1 MKTKT
6 AKKKPLPK
14 KNGRPT
20 KRTTAV
26 VKRIIGGL
34 AKGTPLTI
42 ICESSTMPSDD
53 TVRKWAEDDPGLS
66 RAIARAREIGFDRIA
81 MDALEIADNAA
92 QDTIL
97 TDRGGAVPNI
107 EWIARSRLRVDTRL
121 KLLAKW
127 DPKRYGER
135 VDLNHSGSVD
145 IEVTIGGD
153 ERE

>member
-6 AKKKPLPK
+6 KKAKPAKKKPLPK

-20 KRTTAV
+20 KRNESVIA
-26 VKRIIGGL
+26 RILDGL

-42 ICESSTMPSDD
+42 ICKPDDMPAPQ
-53 TVRKWAEDDPGLS
+53 TVYDWMGGDKDLS
-66 RAIARAREIGFDRIA
+66 GAIARARDSGFDAIA
-81 MDALEIADNAA
+81 SDTLTIAD
-92 QDTIL
+92 
-97 TDRGGAVPNI
+97 GGCGDVQ
-107 EWIARSRLRVDTRL
+107 RDKLRVETRL